1 MTEDEKLTIS
11 DILHRFAN
19 KIIRYYQTLSGNTN
33 SNLVA
38 YHTEQILIET
48 IKEIEDKEVYINGYK
63 EDSALGS

>member
-1 MTEDEKLTIS
+1 MTEDEKITIS

-19 KIIRYYQTLSGNTN
+19 KLIRYYQSLGGNTN

-48 IKEIEDKEVYINGYK
+48 LKEIEDKEVTTN
-63 EDSALGS
+63 ED